1 MRTAVVVNRAAASG
15 RARDVWQRAVAS
27 HSDFAA
33 EQVVETDTPDQ
44 ASERLRAC
52 LNDGIERIVVVG
64 GDGTIHLAANE
75 ILAGNAGERVVLG
88 IVPAGTGSDLARTL
102 GLARRAEEGL
112 ARIRTR
118 PARRIDVLEL
128 RTDDGRERYVIN
140 VASAGLSGLV
150 DAMVNAMPTRGALA
164 YLQATL
170 RALRQY
176 QPARCRIQVD
186 GAPFFSG
193 AIFLAAIGNGTTF
206 GRGMRITPQAR
217 LDDGLADVVVVPA
230 IGTLRV
236 LLRMPQLYRGTHL
249 EHPSVRYV
257 RGREI
262 RFEPIDPLPPFD
274 LDGETFASGAASWRV
289 RPAALT
295 VAG

>member
-1 MRTAVVVNRAAASG
+1 MTETVPAAGINDTMRTFG
-15 RARDVWQRAVAS
+15 HPDTLVAEYL
-27 HSDFAA
+27 HW
-33 EQVVETDTPDQ
+33 
-44 ASERLRAC
+44 
-52 LNDGIERIVVVG
+52 
-64 GDGTIHLAANE
+64 
-75 ILAGNAGERVVLG
+75 VVL
-88 IVPAGTGSDLARTL
+88 L
-102 GLARRAEEGL
+102 
-112 ARIRTR
+112 R
-118 PARRIDVLEL
+118 PQ
-128 RTDDGRERYVIN
+128 
-140 VASAGLSGLV
+140 
-150 DAMVNAMPTRGALA
+150 
-164 YLQATL
+164 QATL